1 MFLRLTPILLFL
13 FTFKRYILQFIKA
26 SLRDIIYI
34 NVHLLFPFL
43 NKILGFFLAA
53 LAVLVILVKDC

>member
-34 NVHLLFPFL
+34 NVHLLF
-43 NKILGFFLAA
+43 KILGFLLAA